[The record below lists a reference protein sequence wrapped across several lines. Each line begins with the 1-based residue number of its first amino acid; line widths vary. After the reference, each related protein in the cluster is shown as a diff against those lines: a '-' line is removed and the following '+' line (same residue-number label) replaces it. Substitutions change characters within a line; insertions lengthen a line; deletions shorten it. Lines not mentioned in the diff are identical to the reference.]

1 MFGTHQHLSP
11 TTLEEFLMPN
21 SDQKLAL
28 IEEYL
33 HNALAGFQMD
43 PADSHFQSGYENALK
58 DVQQYVASL

>member
-1 MFGTHQHLSP
+1 MFGTRLRLSLIIP
-11 TTLEEFLMPN
+11 EEFLMPN

-33 HNALAGFQMD
+33 HNALASFQMD
-43 PADSHFQSGYENALK
+43 PADSHFQDGYENALK